1 MTGGFMVTAM
11 EIVADLGVSRAFA
24 YNLIKKLNHE
34 LDEMGYIT
42 IAGRVS
48 RQYYEEKL
56 YGMKENT
63 MKGA

>member
-42 IAGRVS
+42 IA
-48 RQYYEEKL
+48 
-56 YGMKENT
+56 
-63 MKGA
+63 